1 MNLKS
6 KLTEAMSEITRGVGE
21 IIGIDYI
28 EFLVQRFLE
37 KGQRFIVK
45 AGFDPTAPD
54 LHLGHS
60 VVLQKMALLQKY
72 GADIKFLIG
81 DFTGMIGD
89 PSGKSETRKPLSRDE
104 VLKNA
109 QTYKEQVFKILDS
122 THTEICFNS
131 KWLGALG
138 SEGLLKLT
146 AKFSVARMLER
157 DDFEKRYKANLP
169 ISIVEFMY
177 PLLQGYDS
185 VALNSDIEFGGTD
198 QKFNLLVGRSMQRTY
213 GLDKEQ
219 SVITMPLLEGL
230 DGTNKMS
237 KSLGNYIG
245 ITEAPNDMFGKIMSI
260 SDNLMWRYYEL
271 ISTIS
276 IKELE
281 SLKNSVESGNFHPK
295 IAKENLALEIITRFH
310 NAKSA
315 QSAKENFNAI
325 FAQNNIPS
333 DLKEICV
340 ESQSWICKVL
350 CENEM
355 VKSTSEA
362 RREIRAGAVRIDGKK
377 ITDENFKLESGIYV
391 LQIGKRKFLKIRVGK
406 N

>member
-1 MNLKS
+1 
-6 KLTEAMSEITRGVGE
+6 
-21 IIGIDYI
+21 
-28 EFLVQRFLE
+28 
-37 KGQRFIVK
+37 
-45 AGFDPTAPD
+45 
-54 LHLGHS
+54 
-60 VVLQKMALLQKY
+60 MALLQKY

-198 QKFNLLVGRSMQRTY
+198 QKFNLLVGRSMQRAY

-245 ITEAPNDMFGKIMSI
+245 ITESPNDMFGKIMSI
-260 SDNLMWRYYEL
+260 SDSLMWRYYEL

-340 ESQSWICKVL
+340 EPQSWICKVL

-355 VKSTSEA
+355 V
-362 RREIRAGAVRIDGKK
+362 
-377 ITDENFKLESGIYV
+377 
-391 LQIGKRKFLKIRVGK
+391 
-406 N
+406 

>member
-1 MNLKS
+1 MES
-6 KLTEAMSEITRGVGE
+6 KLQDIMSEITRGTGE
-21 IIGIDYI
+21 IIGLDYV
-28 EFLVQRFLE
+28 EFLVKQFLE
-37 KGQRFIVK
+37 KGIRFVVK

-60 VVLQKMALLQKY
+60 VVLQKMALLQQY

-89 PSGKSETRKPLSRDE
+89 PSGKKETRKPLTRDE

-109 QTYKEQVFKILDS
+109 ETYKEQVFKILDKS
-122 THTEICFNS
+122 HTEICFNS
-131 KWLGALG
+131 KWLGNLG

-146 AKFSVARMLER
+146 AKFQVARMLER
-157 DDFEKRYKANLP
+157 DDFEKRYRANLP

-185 VALNSDIEFGGTD
+185 VALNCDIEFGGND
-198 QKFNLLVGRSMQRTY
+198 QKFNLLVGRSMQRAY

-219 SVITMPLLEGL
+219 AIITMPLLEGL
-230 DGTNKMS
+230 CGVNKMS

-245 ITEAPNDMFGKIMSI
+245 ITESPNEMFGKIMSI

-271 ISTIS
+271 ISNIS
-276 IKELE
+276 LHELE
-281 SLKNSVESGNFHPK
+281 SLKKRVKSGDFHPK
-295 IAKENLALEIITRFH
+295 IAKENLALEIVTRYH
-310 NAKSA
+310 NADLA
-315 QSAKENFNAI
+315 QKAKQNFASI
-325 FAQNNIPS
+325 FTQNNIPS
-333 DLKEICV
+333 DLKEVSV

-350 CENEM
+350 YENDM

-362 RREIRAGAVRIDGKK
+362 RREIKAGAVRIDSVK
-377 ITDENFKLESGIYV
+377 IQDENLKLESGIYV
-391 LQIGKRKFLKIRVGK
+391 LQIGKRKFLRVK
-406 N
+406 VK

>member
-1 MNLKS
+1 MNLQS
-6 KLTEAMSEITRGVGE
+6 KLTEAMSEITRGTGE
-21 IIGIDYI
+21 IIGVDYI
-28 EFLVQRFLE
+28 EFLVKRFLE
-37 KGQRFIVK
+37 KGVRFIVK

-89 PSGKSETRKPLSRDE
+89 PSGKNKTRKPLSRDE

-109 QTYKEQVFKILDS
+109 ETYKEQVFKILDFA
-122 THTEICFNS
+122 HTEVCFNS

-138 SEGLLKLT
+138 SEGILRLT
-146 AKFSVARMLER
+146 SHFNVARMLER
-157 DDFEKRYKANLP
+157 DDFAKRYVTNNQ
-169 ISIVEFMY
+169 ITIMEFMY

-185 VALNSDIEFGGTD
+185 VALNADIEFGGTD
-198 QKFNLLVGRSMQRTY
+198 QKFNLLVGRTMQRAY

-219 SVITMPLLEGL
+219 SIITMPLLEGL
-230 DGTNKMS
+230 DGVQKMS

-245 ITEAPNDMFGKIMSI
+245 ITESPNEMFGKIMSI
-260 SDNLMWRYYEL
+260 SDSLMWRYYEL

-276 IKELE
+276 LKELD
-281 SLKNSVESGNFHPK
+281 SLKKSVESVAFHPK
-295 IAKENLALEIITRFH
+295 TAKENLAIEIITRYH
-310 NAKSA
+310 SEKSA
-315 QSAKENFNAI
+315 QEAKQNFAQI
-325 FAQNNIPS
+325 FAQNAIPS

-350 CENEM
+350 SDNEM

-362 RREIRAGAVRIDGKK
+362 RREIRVGAVRIDGEKM
-377 ITDENFKLESGIYV
+377 TDENFKLNSGIYV
-391 LQIGKRKFLKIRVGK
+391 IQIGKRKFLKIKV

>member
-1 MNLKS
+1 MES
-6 KLTEAMSEITRGVGE
+6 KLKEAMSEIIRGTGE
-21 IIGIDYI
+21 IIGVEYI
-28 EFLVQRFLE
+28 ESLVRRFLE

-89 PSGKSETRKPLSRDE
+89 PSGKSETRKVLSREE

-109 QTYKEQVFKILDS
+109 ETYKEQVFKILDS
-122 THTEICFNS
+122 AHTEICFNS

-138 SEGLLKLT
+138 SEGMLQLT
-146 AKFSVARMLER
+146 RYFSVARMLER
-157 DDFEKRYKANLP
+157 DDFATRYKENRP
-169 ISIVEFMY
+169 ITTMEFMY

-185 VALNSDIEFGGTD
+185 VALNSDIEFGGND
-198 QKFNLLVGRSMQRTY
+198 QKFNLLVGRTMQRAY
-213 GLDKEQ
+213 GLNKEQ

-230 DGTNKMS
+230 DGVNKMS

-245 ITEAPNDMFGKIMSI
+245 ITESPSDMFGKVMSI

-271 ISTIS
+271 VSSISL
-276 IKELE
+276 KELE
-281 SLKNSVESGNFHPK
+281 SLKSSVENGSFHPK
-295 IAKENLALEIITRFH
+295 VAKENLAIEIITRFH
-310 NAKSA
+310 NAESA
-315 QSAKENFNAI
+315 QKAKENFTSI
-325 FAQNNIPS
+325 FAQHNIPS
-333 DLKEICV
+333 DLREVSV

-350 CENEM
+350 LDYEM

-362 RREIRAGAVRIDGKK
+362 RREIRAGAVRIDGEKLS
-377 ITDENFKLESGIYV
+377 DENFKLKSGIYV
-391 LQIGKRKFLKIRVGK
+391 LQIGKRKFLKVK
-406 N
+406 VN

>member
-1 MNLKS
+1 MES
-6 KLTEAMSEITRGVGE
+6 KLKEAMSEITRGTGE
-21 IIGIDYI
+21 IIGVEYI
-28 EFLVQRFLE
+28 ESLVRRFLE

-89 PSGKSETRKPLSRDE
+89 PSGKSETRKVLSREE

-109 QTYKEQVFKILDS
+109 ETYKEQVFKILDS
-122 THTEICFNS
+122 AHTEVCFNS
-131 KWLGALG
+131 KWLSALG
-138 SEGLLKLT
+138 SEGMLQL
-146 AKFSVARMLER
+146 ARHFSVARMLER
-157 DDFEKRYKANLP
+157 DDFAKRYKENRP
-169 ISIVEFMY
+169 ITIMEFMY

-185 VALNSDIEFGGTD
+185 VALNADIEFGGND
-198 QKFNLLVGRSMQRTY
+198 QKFNLLVGRSMQRAY
-213 GLDKEQ
+213 GLNKEQ

-245 ITEAPNDMFGKIMSI
+245 ITDLPNDMFGKVMSI
-260 SDNLMWRYYEL
+260 SDSLMWRYYEL
-271 ISTIS
+271 VSAISL
-276 IKELE
+276 KELE
-281 SLKNSVESGNFHPK
+281 RLKSSVENGSFHPK
-295 IAKENLALEIITRFH
+295 VAKENLAIEIITRFH
-310 NAKSA
+310 NADLA
-315 QSAKENFNAI
+315 QKAKENFAHI
-325 FAQNNIPS
+325 FAQHNIPS
-333 DLKEICV
+333 DLREVSV

-350 CENEM
+350 CENDM

-362 RREIRAGAVRIDGKK
+362 RREIKAGAVRIDGEK
-377 ITDENFKLESGIYV
+377 ISDENFKLKSGIYV
-391 LQIGKRKFLKIRVGK
+391 LQIGKRKFLRVNVK
-406 N
+406 